1 MRKYFFPTLLSL
13 LAGLFV
19 ITGCSR
25 QQIAP
30 TPSLVEMLSEDG
42 RMEAALRTTLNVY
55 GAGMTNNW
63 AGNRDQ
69 IDLLSVKAHI
79 GSITTAELN
88 TLEGVLG
95 MTFEEYKTLIGDFGK
110 SWDNLLSAYPEI
122 QKMNNAERQ
131 ALFSN
136 VVKSNPELQVHIAGI
151 AERVGACPLR
161 DICNLVVT
169 LAKLIGGPILC
180 DVIVG
185 ATIPIIGNILCT
197 IALTIASDLLTGI
210 CNALPC

>member
-1 MRKYFFPTLLSL
+1 MKKYFFLTL
-13 LAGLFV
+13 LAGMIA

-25 QQIAP
+25 VQIAP
-30 TPSLVEMLSEDG
+30 TPTLAEQLAEDG
-42 RMEAALRTTLNVY
+42 RMEFALRTTLQVY
-55 GAGMTNNW
+55 EAGMAHNW

-69 IDLLSVKAHI
+69 IDLLSVKAHA
-79 GSITTAELN
+79 GSITTGEMN
-88 TLEGVLG
+88 TLEGLLG
-95 MTFEEYKTLIGDFGK
+95 MTFEEYKTLIGEFGS
-110 SWDNLLSAYPEI
+110 SWDQLLAAYPEI
-122 QKMNNAERQ
+122 QNMSNSERQ
-131 ALFSN
+131 QLFST
-136 VVKSNPELQVHIAGI
+136 VVQSNPALQLQVAGI

-180 DVIVG
+180 DLIVG

-197 IALTIASDLLTGI
+197 IVLTIASDLLTGI